1 MRNLEENHKSTVC
14 LHSLPVRGP
23 PMDRFLSQSMKISE
37 TTILTIFEEKNLN
50 SFALE
55 FFYGNKCDGS

>member
-37 TTILTIFEEKNLN
+37 TTILTIFEEKK
-50 SFALE
+50 SE
-55 FFYGNKCDGS
+55 FICFGIFLWRKM

>member
-23 PMDRFLSQSMKISE
+23 PMDRFLSQSMKIPE
-37 TTILTIFEEKNLN
+37 TANLTIFETKIFDFIN
-50 SFALE
+50 F
-55 FFYGNKCDGS
+55 GNFLWRKM